1 MVTLFR
7 RSITPLSACAGEGES
22 KYLGPIPTWQ
32 TALLDACRM
41 YVRGLDVFQYHTY
54 TMLPPLE

>member
-7 RSITPLSACAGEGES
+7 RSMLLRSLRVLETGES

-32 TALLDACRM
+32 M
-41 YVRGLDVFQYHTY
+41 GLA
-54 TMLPPLE
+54 